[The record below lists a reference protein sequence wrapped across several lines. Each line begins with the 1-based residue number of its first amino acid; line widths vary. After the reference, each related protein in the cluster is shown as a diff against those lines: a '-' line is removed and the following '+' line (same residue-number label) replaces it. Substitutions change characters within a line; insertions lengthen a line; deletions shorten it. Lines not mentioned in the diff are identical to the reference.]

1 METHASHASSDE
13 FLREVEAVS
22 SAEARAAKKL
32 ADAQAEAQS
41 LKAKAQA
48 QAVEI
53 TAEASEKAVDE
64 KNRLISERRHQ
75 TEVRIGTLL
84 NKAGQKAEDLS
95 SRRLSDAQVR
105 DICEH
110 I

>member
-1 METHASHASSDE
+1 METHSTHASSDE
-13 FLREVEAVS
+13 FLREVETVS
-22 SAEARAAKKL
+22 AAEARAAKRI
-32 ADAQAEAQS
+32 ADAQAQAQA
-41 LKAKAQA
+41 LKAQAQA

-53 TAEASEKAVDE
+53 AAQAGEKALGE
-64 KNRLISERRHQ
+64 KNRLVSERRHQ

-95 SRRLSDAQVR
+95 GRRLSNAQVR
-105 DICEH
+105 EISEH